1 MKNRVNFK
9 SHFLNGGPIG
19 CAGTA
24 NKSGWMNDSSMELFM
39 DHFVKFVR
47 PSKERPALLLLDNH
61 SSHMAINP
69 LNFAKE
75 NHIHFLSFPAHCS
88 HRLQPLDVSVYGPMK
103 KFNSSAASAWMLN
116 NPGKTMSIYD
126 IPGIVGKSFPL
137 AANPVNITS
146 GFRQTGIVPFDRE
159 GFHSRADYDPGFV
172 TDRVDPKLTV
182 SLVEIDLPLLNE
194 PFALPIGILPD
205 EVGTDMQ
212 LVVDPLV
219 EHNAV
224 EHEVQRDA
232 VEPDVEPGG
241 RQHNSRSSNSA
252 SSSPVPFSNSPTNSS
267 CSSTLS
273 IKILE
278 ELRPFPKAGPRIIP
292 QNNGRRKRTS
302 AVLTDT
308 PIKNVIEAEKA
319 AVKTKAARKIVLSEQ
334 PPNSKADE
342 FKKSK
347 PAKRNKK
354 EVKKK
359 ESFCP
364 ECGGRYST
372 TKEDWIRCTIKKC
385 CLWACESCVDDRGED
400 ENSYV
405 CSKCSAKM

>member
-1 MKNRVNFK
+1 
-9 SHFLNGGPIG
+9 
-19 CAGTA
+19 
-24 NKSGWMNDSSMELFM
+24 
-39 DHFVKFVR
+39 
-47 PSKERPALLLLDNH
+47 
-61 SSHMAINP
+61 
-69 LNFAKE
+69 
-75 NHIHFLSFPAHCS
+75 
-88 HRLQPLDVSVYGPMK
+88 MK

-137 AANPVNITS
+137 AANPVNITA

-159 GFHSRADYDPGFV
+159 GFHSLADYDPGFV
-172 TDRVDPKLTV
+172 TDRVDPNLTA
-182 SLVEIDLPLLNE
+182 SLLEIDLPPLNE
-194 PFALPIGILPD
+194 PFALPTGILPD

-224 EHEVQRDA
+224 EHEVQRDVVEQEVQRDV
-232 VEPDVEPGG
+232 VEPDVESGG
-241 RQHNSRSSNSA
+241 RQHNSRSSNSD
-252 SSSPVPFSNSPTNSS
+252 SSSPIPFSNSPTNFS

-273 IKILE
+273 IKMLE
-278 ELRPFPKAGPRIIP
+278 ELRPFPKAGPRINP
-292 QNNGRRKRTS
+292 QNNGRRKKTS

-308 PIKNVIEAEKA
+308 PVKNVIEAEKA

-334 PPNSKADE
+334 QSNSKAE
-342 FKKSK
+342 KSK
-347 PAKRNKK
+347 PAKRAKK

-372 TKEDWIRCTIKKC
+372 TK
-385 CLWACESCVDDRGED
+385 
-400 ENSYV
+400 
-405 CSKCSAKM
+405 